1 MYARRVVQLWSLML
15 TRRACES
22 GAQGRIQD
30 KSRVECIL
38 VQRMDTKIRL
48 SESER
53 MICRDMPVVKTSQ
66 RAHSLKIT
74 RHRGLQ
80 TGRNYLA
87 AAKAGV

>member
-1 MYARRVVQLWSLML
+1 
-15 TRRACES
+15 
-22 GAQGRIQD
+22 
-30 KSRVECIL
+30 
-38 VQRMDTKIRL
+38 MDTKIRL

-74 RHRGLQ
+74 RHRGPQ